1 MMTVMMNMLSSLFMS
16 LQSKITTQVD
26 SILICN
32 GALG

>member
-1 MMTVMMNMLSSLFMS
+1 MMTVMMMLSSLFMS